1 VSLFSAGT
9 ITSAGAGT
17 GSTVTVRGFGGNT
30 AGSGSYNDGVY
41 VYNAQITSNGGAVL
55 VEGTGG
61 GGGTGRENKG
71 VYVYQEGVI
80 TSAGTGAGAT
90 VTVRGW
96 GGNTGGTSGDYN
108 SGVMLWGTN
117 ARITSSGGAV
127 LVAGTGGGAG
137 NGRGNYGVNV
147 SNPGTITSAGPQAT
161 VTVTGVS
168 NAAATGSDN
177 TGVNIYMGSITSSGG
192 DIAVNGTGGGG
203 PSGYGIQI
211 SDGGQILGTT
221 GTPTVTLT
229 ADAMNLL
236 STTSVDAGANAV
248 LLRPR
253 TAGTRIDLGGA
264 DVLAGSPLTLGLTD
278 AELDSVTAGT
288 LTIGDGASGAIT
300 VSAAVSRPGSTNV
313 GLTTGGTI
321 LFNSGLDTGGGALL
335 LTPGATG
342 SVQPQAAGADA
353 TTTGNTTSFASDSVL
368 RIDIAGTTVD
378 SQYDQLNVLGAVDLD
393 GVALDLGGSY
403 VSADG
408 DAFTIVSATSVA
420 STFTGLAE
428 GALIEHNGRSLRIA
442 YTASTVRLIDDAPP
456 VVVDPIGD
464 LTVAE
469 DAPDTVLDLGPV
481 FDDANLPQDDA
492 LTYTVTVSEPIDS
505 LVAQVSQSSYTTLHQ
520 DLLYTHTGDNRGI
533 GGPEHDLARE
543 NIQSYFV
550 GLGLDTSLQ
559 QFLYN
564 SATYYNVVGVYPGVT
579 DPEDIYLV
587 GAHYDSVNNPGADDN
602 ASGVAAVMELARVL
616 TQYEFDATLVFVA
629 FDQEEQGLWG
639 SKAYANA
646 HASDN
651 ILGMLSLDMI
661 AYNPAANHDTVRFY
675 DSVVRP
681 TDTIKSAL
689 ATAFASYS
697 GGLATF
703 NAGTINASDHYPF
716 ELAGVDAALVI
727 EYNVWSNPYYHQLT
741 DAVET
746 ADNIDYVYATKVT
759 RGVMGYLATAA
770 GLRGPSEL
778 LTATVDGQDLT
789 LDYALD
795 AHGIADIQ
803 VRATDTQGLYAE
815 DTFRVTVN
823 AVNDAPV
830 LDNTGTMTLAAI
842 NEDHVT
848 NTGTRVRDIVASAG
862 NDRITDVDYGALEG
876 MAVTAVDNA
885 HGTWQYTVNNGRT
898 WLAFGSPTAA
908 TARLLGSDIGTR
920 VRFVPGANWHGTV
933 DPAITFRA
941 WDHTQGFNGQTA
953 DASTGGGA
961 TAFSEAIE
969 TARIEVLAVNDPPT
983 VDLTNVVTQLAE
995 NTDTSSPLPVAD
1007 IVVWDDDQGTNSL
1020 SRSGADAD
1028 LFTIVGTTLYLNA
1041 GAVLDFEAN
1050 PTLDITVEVD
1060 DPAVGAAP
1068 DDTAAMQIAV
1078 TDIDEIPPE
1087 VMGLMPPDD
1096 GTGVA
1101 VDTNLVI
1108 TFSEPVQKGAG
1119 DIVVRRLSDGTAVET
1134 IPVTDGTR
1142 VTVEGVTVTIDPA
1155 ATLAESTAYYVEIA
1169 AGALEDAAT
1178 NDFAG
1183 ISGNTTW
1190 NFTTL
1195 GTTSA
1200 VVNRRIFYNNSK
1212 WDGHTDYLAGDPA
1225 PNEYDDA
1232 AIATDKA
1239 ALLPGET
1246 PTFANYTSYTRGING
1261 IMVDIAGLVAD
1272 VTAADFVFKVGNSS
1286 TPSAWASAPAPT
1298 SVSVRPGAGVDGSAR
1313 VTVIWPDNA
1322 IQKQWLQIIVLANG
1336 NTGLPADDV
1345 FYFGNAIGEVG
1356 DTTANALVN
1365 ATDCGRVKINW
1376 TFPNQAGLTNVYDL
1390 NRDKVVNATDA
1401 GLALVNQTYPSNM
1414 LRLITPPEALQALG
1428 GGLVGSP
1435 AVSDLS
1441 ETDLQSTAAAA
1452 VACWAD
1458 AGLDAHVL
1466 AKMSEVQF
1474 VLADLSGGA
1483 LALASPT
1490 VVYIDTN
1497 AAGYGWFVDETPA
1510 DDEEFLQVVG
1520 SRALGA
1526 VGAEALGRM
1535 DLLTV
1540 VTHELG
1546 HVAGLKDL
1554 TADQDDVMGGAL
1566 TVGVRRIPCDGGLD
1580 GFFGVLGTAGMDRP
1594 AGYVNESAVRQTGSA
1609 MHRRVRPM
1617 TDSVIEALVE
1627 TALLVRDGRTVA
1639 SKRRAV
1645 NDDLFDLLEQK
1656 GFEFDLLGGRT

>member
-1 VSLFSAGT
+1 
-9 ITSAGAGT
+9 
-17 GSTVTVRGFGGNT
+17 
-30 AGSGSYNDGVY
+30 
-41 VYNAQITSNGGAVL
+41 
-55 VEGTGG
+55 
-61 GGGTGRENKG
+61 
-71 VYVYQEGVI
+71 
-80 TSAGTGAGAT
+80 
-90 VTVRGW
+90 
-96 GGNTGGTSGDYN
+96 
-108 SGVMLWGTN
+108 
-117 ARITSSGGAV
+117 
-127 LVAGTGGGAG
+127 
-137 NGRGNYGVNV
+137 
-147 SNPGTITSAGPQAT
+147 
-161 VTVTGVS
+161 
-168 NAAATGSDN
+168 
-177 TGVNIYMGSITSSGG
+177 
-192 DIAVNGTGGGG
+192 
-203 PSGYGIQI
+203 
-211 SDGGQILGTT
+211 
-221 GTPTVTLT
+221 
-229 ADAMNLL
+229 
-236 STTSVDAGANAV
+236 
-248 LLRPR
+248 
-253 TAGTRIDLGGA
+253 
-264 DVLAGSPLTLGLTD
+264 
-278 AELDSVTAGT
+278 
-288 LTIGDGASGAIT
+288 
-300 VSAAVSRPGSTNV
+300 
-313 GLTTGGTI
+313 
-321 LFNSGLDTGGGALL
+321 
-335 LTPGATG
+335 
-342 SVQPQAAGADA
+342 
-353 TTTGNTTSFASDSVL
+353 
-368 RIDIAGTTVD
+368 
-378 SQYDQLNVLGAVDLD
+378 
-393 GVALDLGGSY
+393 
-403 VSADG
+403 
-408 DAFTIVSATSVA
+408 
-420 STFTGLAE
+420 
-428 GALIEHNGRSLRIA
+428 
-442 YTASTVRLIDDAPP
+442 
-456 VVVDPIGD
+456 
-464 LTVAE
+464 
-469 DAPDTVLDLGPV
+469 V